1 MFLMR
6 FSPEQPWALGG
17 WRLSCTS
24 LGGLSVCKLAPA
36 ASLYPS
42 LCHLSLFM
50 PLTISF
56 PPCVYFFLRL
66 SFWLSL
72 TFISLCLSHLPSLL
86 TFFPSSHS
94 NDAELGEA
102 C

>member
-56 PPCVYFFLRL
+56 PPCLFLSPSFFLAL
-66 SFWLSL
+66 SDLYLSL
-72 TFISLCLSHLPSLL
+72 SVPPAFSLDLFPFL
-86 TFFPSSHS
+86 TFK
-94 NDAELGEA
+94 
-102 C
+102 